1 MATLMDWIIQHGN
14 QAHWLI
20 FGGAL
25 LAGFSIPVS
34 IDLLI
39 MASGLL
45 AATVVPEH
53 TAHLFLSIFLGCY
66 CSAAI
71 AYWVGRLGGKKLF
84 KFRWFAKILPAQRLE
99 KIKKFYQKRGLITLI
114 IGRFIP
120 FGVRNCLFMSIGI
133 SSFSFAKFLL
143 WDLLAVSIWSSSCFY
158 TFYKIGENYETLY
171 AYLKTFYFLI
181 LICLGVTLIAFIWYK
196 YRRKKITEIPK
207 H

>member
-1 MATLMDWIIQHGN
+1 MDWIIQHGSE
-14 QAHWLI
+14 AHWLI
-20 FGGAL
+20 FGGAV
-25 LAGFSIPVS
+25 LAGFSIPIS
-34 IDLLI
+34 IDLLV

-53 TAHLFLSIFLGCY
+53 TPHLFLSIFLGCY

-71 AYWVGRLGGKKLF
+71 AYWIGRLAGKKLL
-84 KFRWFAKILPAQRLE
+84 KFRWFTKMLPTKRLE

-114 IGRFIP
+114 GGRFIP

-143 WDLLAVSIWSSSCFY
+143 WDLLAVLIWSSSCFY
-158 TFYKIGENYETLY
+158 LFYKIGENYETL
-171 AYLKTFYFLI
+171 AFYLKTFHFSL
-181 LICLGVTLIAFIWYK
+181 LICLGVTLIAFFWYK
-196 YRRKKITEIPK
+196 YRRKKTTEISK